1 MSSRRHPASAT
12 STRRIPSEKLSAR
25 VRSATALPHAT
36 GQASSGLSAAGARCR
51 ALATMVSKP
60 EEARFK
66 AWLQRRQSDRKEMIV
81 ASENA
86 ASLYVAVEAEAAAT
100 LARFFA
106 SLRRCVAEYRLP
118 RQRRAPHK
126 QGASSSPS

>member
-36 GQASSGLSAAGARCR
+36 GQASSGLSSAGARCR

-66 AWLQRRQSDRKEMIV
+66 ACLQSRERDQTATSNGDRKGDRKEIIV

-86 ASLYVAVEAEAAAT
+86 ASRYAAVESAAAAA
-100 LARFFA
+100 LARF
-106 SLRRCVAEYRLP
+106 L
-118 RQRRAPHK
+118 
-126 QGASSSPS
+126 